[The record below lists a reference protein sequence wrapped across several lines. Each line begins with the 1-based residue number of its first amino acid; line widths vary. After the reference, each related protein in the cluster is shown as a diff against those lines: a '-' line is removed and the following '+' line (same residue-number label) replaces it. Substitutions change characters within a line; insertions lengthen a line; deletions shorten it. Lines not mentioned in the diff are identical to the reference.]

1 MLEMKTEKYGQLLV
15 VQRPDKYRRIF
26 KTVFLQGI
34 PVVHFKP
41 HDNSERKLAAI
52 DLVEREHCNQRIAG
66 KICGFHR
73 NTVYKILRTKKLL
86 GIEAV
91 LRDERGLK
99 EPYKYINQVSSH
111 IKQLQRQHPEW
122 TDQAVAEQASNDL
135 EINIS
140 RSAVARIRTD
150 NQAGQQPGFL
160 PSKKEL
166 LDLARAAEII
176 DGELYHSRQLLL
188 NFSADPELQ
197 QKSEEFSL
205 EPSPQAAKPTERFF
219 IERLQQGERCNFAGG
234 FMHHL
239 FLQEIGFA
247 DMMASFPTAP
257 GATYQGMDI
266 LATLFHSIHQGIP
279 SIEALKLVNAGEL
292 GVLLGLNRIPEKETV
307 RDQLCQLAQ
316 QYRSSELIDQ
326 FAHQLL
332 QLGQIDPEVFFVD
345 GHFLPYYGLHVIA
358 KGYYT
363 VRRLAMKGNELYA
376 VTDLEGRPLFF
387 INESN
392 EIDFRPIIS
401 RCAAKL
407 IDLGISRPLLVF
419 DRGGYGINFFKELSQ
434 TTDFVTWAKYVTDKS
449 LAAIPEESFTAGI
462 AFQDDKYLVAEE
474 LRTVSE
480 SIQTAQ
486 KEGRSHATSLELRLV
501 ILQDLQT
508 GRRLGIYTS
517 NTSRPASD
525 IAYFMLQR
533 WGTSENFFKEMMDRF
548 NLNYHPGYDIRE
560 LEHQPLVNN
569 PDIVLIK
576 KAIPVLKKEVQDQ
589 EKDILLIQAR
599 LNQRQDKRLVEK
611 LANLHRKL
619 EEKKKDL
626 ALLKEKLAIL
636 PDKVSIID
644 LLKGKPMS
652 RCDLEKK
659 KLYDLMQFMAFHSRE
674 RLVSILKK
682 CYDDKRD
689 VKKVLDMITT
699 RGGYI
704 KLIGQT
710 LVVILDWI
718 ENKKHRDAATC
729 FCRLL
734 NEMSINLVGRLKVRL
749 SFHLSKIPHHGSKS
763 VPDQMHISS

>member
-52 DLVEREHCNQRIAG
+52 DLVEREHCNQGVAG

-73 NTVYKILRTKKLL
+73 NTVYKLLRTKKLL

-150 NQAGQQPGFL
+150 NQTGQQPASL

-166 LDLARAAEII
+166 LDLAQVAEII
-176 DGELYHSRQLLL
+176 DEERHHSRQLKL
-188 NFSADPELQ
+188 NFSTDPELK

-205 EPSPQAAKPTERFF
+205 EPSPQAAKPTERLF

-247 DMMASFPTAP
+247 DMMASFLTAP

-266 LATLFHSIHQGIP
+266 LATLFHSINQGIP

-345 GHFLPYYGLHVIA
+345 GHFLPYYGLNVIA

-434 TTDFVTWAKYVTDKS
+434 TTDFVTWGKYVTDKS
-449 LAAIPEESFTAGI
+449 LAAIPEESFTAGL

-560 LEHQPLVNN
+560 LEQQPLVNN

-599 LNQRQDKRLVEK
+599 LHQRQDKRLVQK

-619 EEKKKDL
+619 EEKKNDL
-626 ALLKEKLAIL
+626 AQLQEKLVTL

-674 RLVSILKK
+674 RLVSIFKK
-682 CYDDKRD
+682 CYDDQRD

-718 ENKKHRDAATC
+718 ENKKHRDAATR
-729 FCRLL
+729 FCCLL

-749 SFHLSKIPHHGSKS
+749 SFHLSKIPHHGSKNA
-763 VPDQMHISS
+763 PNQMHISS